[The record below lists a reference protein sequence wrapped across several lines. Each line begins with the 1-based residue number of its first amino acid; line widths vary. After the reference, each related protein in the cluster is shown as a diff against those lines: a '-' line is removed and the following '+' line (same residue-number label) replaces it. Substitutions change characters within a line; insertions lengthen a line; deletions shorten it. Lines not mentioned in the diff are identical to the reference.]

1 VPAQRPLVRAPGR
14 RASARPHRGLGLRR
28 GVGPAALALLVLTG
42 CTTPDLG
49 AAVSATTPLPK
60 QGWHGT
66 TVAEPYVKPDITL
79 TDTSGRAFRF
89 DRDAR
94 RPVVLVLFGYTHC
107 PWVCTRVL
115 TDVAKA
121 LHPLDPGTRSK
132 VQVLFV
138 TVDPERDVPAR
149 LADWL
154 ERFDPTFTG
163 LTAPLPVV
171 RSLGQDLGVP
181 VTGPTSSGPDYTV
194 GHGAQIVGFGPDGT
208 AHLIWM
214 PGTTPA
220 DLRADVVR
228 LASST

>member
-1 VPAQRPLVRAPGR
+1 VLG
-14 RASARPHRGLGLRR
+14 GLGRT
-28 GVGPAALALLVLTG
+28 GLALLVLSGLVSLTG
-42 CTTPDLG
+42 CTSADLG
-49 AAVSATTPLPK
+49 VGTGSPAPLPK

-66 TVAEPYVKPDITL
+66 TLAEPYAKPDITL
-79 TDTSGRAFRF
+79 TDTSGHRFRF
-89 DRDAR
+89 DKDAR
-94 RPVVLVLFGYTHC
+94 GAVVLVVFGYTHC

-115 TDVAKA
+115 TDIAAA
-121 LHPLDPGTRSK
+121 LHPLDPVTRAK

-138 TVDPERDVPAR
+138 TVDPARDTPTR
-149 LADWL
+149 LTAWL
-154 ERFDPTFTG
+154 QTFDPSFTG
-163 LTAPLPVV
+163 LTGSMTMV

-194 GHGAQIVGFGPDGT
+194 GHGAQVVGFGPDGT

-214 PGTTPA
+214 PGTPPA